1 MKKSA
6 ARLLLITTAVLL
18 LFITAHSAAW
28 SAEPPT
34 GKTAALLQPAG
45 LTDPAELET
54 FIDGMMAAHFP
65 SRHISAA
72 TIAVVKDGALF
83 FAKGYGFADREK
95 RIPVDPAT
103 TLFRP
108 GSISK
113 LFTWTAVMQLVEQ
126 GKLDLDADVNSY
138 RKTFKIPATF
148 PEPITMKHLLTHT
161 PGFEEQGLGLFAR
174 DPAGL
179 KPLRE
184 SLAARIPA
192 RGRPP

>member
-1 MKKSA
+1 MGWKGWLVGERFESYPSSGRERSFIVDSCKEGVMKKSA

-72 TIAVVKDGALF
+72 AVAVGKGGA
-83 FAKGYGFADREK
+83 
-95 RIPVDPAT
+95 
-103 TLFRP
+103 
-108 GSISK
+108 
-113 LFTWTAVMQLVEQ
+113 
-126 GKLDLDADVNSY
+126 
-138 RKTFKIPATF
+138 
-148 PEPITMKHLLTHT
+148 
-161 PGFEEQGLGLFAR
+161 
-174 DPAGL
+174 
-179 KPLRE
+179 
-184 SLAARIPA
+184 
-192 RGRPP
+192 